1 MIINVQQIK
10 ELLEN
15 ENISTNQIQNITG
28 FNRKNVWMYRTGRT
42 QLMKMQLQT
51 LIKLQECYD
60 LTHDTLMK
68 YKNFNEV
75 IESFNN
81 RYSQTEIYLS
91 PQNEL
96 KLLYDGILGDIK
108 KDDIK
113 VYDKNMSE
121 KIDRT
126 LLQQALESIEW
137 LYQSLFFI

>member
-68 YKNFNEV
+68 YKYFNEV

-91 PQNEL
+91 PENDL
-96 KLLYDGILGDIK
+96 KLLYDGILGVIK

-126 LLQQALESIEW
+126 LLQQALESIE
-137 LYQSLFFI
+137 

>member
-126 LLQQALESIEW
+126 LLQQALESIE
-137 LYQSLFFI
+137 